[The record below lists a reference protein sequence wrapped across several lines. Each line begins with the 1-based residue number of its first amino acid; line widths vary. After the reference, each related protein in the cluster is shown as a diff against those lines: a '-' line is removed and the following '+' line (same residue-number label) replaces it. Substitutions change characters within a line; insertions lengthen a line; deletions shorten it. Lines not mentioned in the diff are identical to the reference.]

1 MKVDTNPRK
10 IKALVNSR
18 FVDKIYPS
26 SQKLEEALRSGKR
39 LTIYHGVDPTAPD
52 LHLGHSTN
60 FLLLRELQ
68 KLGHQII
75 LLIGDFTARIG
86 DPTDKLAARKPL
98 TSREIS
104 ENSKTYKKQAGK
116 ILDFSSKTNPAKI
129 KFNSNWLKRL
139 SSEDLIKLVA
149 NFTVAQTIKRDMFQR
164 RLKEGKEIHL
174 HEFLYPLMQGYDSV
188 AMDVDAEVGGTDQTF
203 NMLVGRD
210 LMKIYRKKEK
220 LVITTALLVNPKTGK
235 KLMSKSE
242 GGYISLQDSPSE
254 IFGKVMAL
262 PDEVII
268 PCLEL
273 CTEYPQ
279 EQIERI
285 KKGFKRKLIN
295 PRDAKLIL
303 GYEVVR
309 IYYGKEKA
317 QDEQNKFINTII
329 KKGLPKEKA
338 IHSLT
343 LKLPPRDIIYVLVNG
358 GLASSKSSAWRLVNQ
373 GAVKLDSERIDN
385 PKYILTGGELIEVG
399 KKRHFLRVRY
409 RR

>member
-10 IKALVNSR
+10 IKALVDSR
-18 FVDKIYPS
+18 FIDKIYPS
-26 SQKLEEALRSGKR
+26 RAKLEEALRSGKR

-68 KLGHQII
+68 KLGHRII
-75 LLIGDFTARIG
+75 LLVGDFTARIG
-86 DPTDKLAARKPL
+86 DPTDKLSARKPF
-98 TSREIS
+98 TEK
-104 ENSKTYKKQAGK
+104 EVKNNSKTYKNQAGK
-116 ILDFSSKTNPAKI
+116 ILSFTGANPAEI
-129 KFNSNWLKRL
+129 AFNSRWLKRMNF
-139 SSEDLIKLVA
+139 EDLIKLSA
-149 NFTVAQTIKRDMFQR
+149 KLTHAQIIKRDMFR
-164 RLKEGKEIHL
+164 RRIKEDKEIFL

-188 AMDVDAEVGGTDQTF
+188 ALKTDAEVGGTDQTF

-210 LMKIYRKKEK
+210 LEKAYLNKEK
-220 LVITTALLVNPKTGK
+220 FVITTPLLENPKTGR

-242 GGYISLQDSPSE
+242 GGYISLQDSPAE
-254 IFGKVMAL
+254 MYGKLMAL

-279 EQIERI
+279 EQIEGI
-285 KKGFKRKLIN
+285 KKGFKRDPTN

-303 GYEVVR
+303 GYEVVK

-317 QDEQNKFINTII
+317 QDEQNKFINTIL

-338 IHSLT
+338 VHSLT
-343 LKLPPRDIIYVLVNG
+343 LELPFRDIIYVLVNG

-373 GAVKLDSERIDN
+373 GAVKIDSERIDN
-385 PKYILTGGELIEVG
+385 PKHMLAGGELIEVG

-409 RR
+409 RK